1 MKGYIVMSQKVR
13 VAMISAW
20 HVHAMGYANY
30 LAANPNC
37 EIVGVW
43 DDQPLRGT
51 EWATDLRCKFYH
63 KYEDILKNPEID
75 AVAICAPT
83 SMHADLMVAA
93 ANAKKHIFTEKVLT
107 LTNKEAKAVRRAVKK
122 NKVHFTISF
131 PHETDKSIL
140 FAKELVDSEKLGRIT
155 YMRVRNVHSG
165 SINDWLP
172 MHFYDKNTCGGG
184 AMIDL
189 GAHPMYLI
197 NWFLGKPRAISS
209 SFTNITERPVE
220 DNAVSLLE
228 YENGIIAVSETGFVS
243 VADPYSLEISGTKGY
258 VRASGGAV
266 AYSCPETENK
276 RTEVKDFSLSAPAPL
291 DYWIDSIINDTP
303 NALYGIDEAVAL
315 TEIMTAAYK
324 SASNGK
330 KTKV

>member
-1 MKGYIVMSQKVR
+1 MSHKVR
-13 VAMISAW
+13 VAMLSGW

-30 LAANPNC
+30 LAAHPSC

-51 EWATDLRCKFYH
+51 DWATDLKCKYYH
-63 KYEDILKNPEID
+63 KYEDILKNPDID

-83 SMHADLMVAA
+83 SMHAELMLAA
-93 ANAKKHIFTEKVLT
+93 ANAKKHIFTEKVLA
-107 LTNKEAKAVRRAVKK
+107 LNCKDAKAIKRALKK
-122 NKVHFTISF
+122 NNVHFTISF
-131 PHETDKSIL
+131 PHQTDKSVL
-140 FAKELVDSEKLGRIT
+140 FAKELVDGEKLGRIT

-172 MHFYDKNTCGGG
+172 AHFYDKNTCGGG

-197 NWFLGKPRAISS
+197 NWFLGRPDRISS
-209 SFTNITERPVE
+209 SFTSITGRPVE

-228 YENGIIAVSETGFVS
+228 YDDGTIAVSETGFVS
-243 VADPYSLEISGTKGY
+243 VADPYTLEISGTKGY
-258 VRASGGAV
+258 ARVSGGMV
-266 AYSCPETENK
+266 AYACPETDNK
-276 RTEVKDFSLSAPAPL
+276 RVEVKDFTTVAPAPL
-291 DYWIDSIINDTP
+291 DYWLDSIINDTP
-303 NALYGIDEAVAL
+303 NTLYGIDEAVTL

-324 SASNGK
+324 SASSGK

>member
-1 MKGYIVMSQKVR
+1 MMG
-13 VAMISAW
+13 AW

-30 LAANPNC
+30 LAASPNC

-51 EWATDLRCKFYH
+51 EWASDLRCKFYH
-63 KYEDILKNPEID
+63 KYEDIINNPEID
-75 AVAICAPT
+75 AVVICAQT
-83 SMHADLMVAA
+83 CMHADLMIAA
-93 ANAKKHIFTEKVLT
+93 ANAKKHIFTEKVLA
-107 LTNKEAKAVRRAVKK
+107 LTNKEARAIRRAVKK

-140 FAKELVDSEKLGRIT
+140 FTKELVDNEKLGRIT

-172 MHFYDKNTCGGG
+172 PHFYDKNACGGG

-197 NWFLGKPRAISS
+197 NWFLGKPHAISS
-209 SFTNITERPVE
+209 SFTSVTERPVE

-228 YENGIIAVSETGFVS
+228 YENGTIAVSETGFVS
-243 VADPYSLEISGTKGY
+243 VADPYSLELSGTKGY

-266 AYSCPETENK
+266 VYSCQDTENK
-276 RTEVKDFSLSAPAPL
+276 RTEVKDFTLSAPAPL
-291 DYWIDSIINDTP
+291 DYWLDSILNDTP
-303 NALYGIDEAVAL
+303 NTLYSIDEAVTL

-330 KTKV
+330 KTKL